1 MTRSRNP
8 QPATRNPQPSAF
20 RLPPS
25 EYRLNPLPFA
35 ALLLGLGPNAALPVK
50 TGFIDKLIS
59 RLGRVRPEEAKAHL
73 LRVVKEKGFLETIFN
88 AIQEGIVVTD
98 PGGRIVYLND
108 ASCEFFGLSG
118 PGSLGKPLDQQV
130 RGLDWPALTASADLV
145 SRDMEVFYPA
155 HRFLNFYVVPLLL
168 EDADDEKPGTRQT
181 IDPPSGYVG
190 YAMIVR
196 DLTATRQATQ
206 ATIEDER
213 FNALTLLAAGVAHE
227 IGNPLNSLTIHLQL
241 MERKLRKFPPD
252 QRGDLDD
259 SVRVAREEIRRLDF
273 IVSQFLRAIRPGAM
287 QTQPADV
294 NAVLEESVS
303 FLNAEIADR
312 DILVEL
318 DTARNLPPLELDR
331 DQMKQAFYNVIR
343 NSFQAMKS
351 GGILRITTAL
361 EPDYVSVSFSDT
373 GGGIAPENMGK
384 VFDAYFTTKS
394 SGSGLGLLIVRRIV
408 REHGGEIEL
417 RNDTGRGLTVVIRL
431 PHGDRRARMLGYEPP
446 VEAAS
451 DYVPDDQ

>member
-1 MTRSRNP
+1 M
-8 QPATRNPQPSAF
+8 
-20 RLPPS
+20 
-25 EYRLNPLPFA
+25 
-35 ALLLGLGPNAALPVK
+35 K

-108 ASCEFFGLSG
+108 AACDFFGLRG
-118 PGSLGKPLDQQV
+118 TESLGKLLAEQV
-130 RGLDWPALTASADLV
+130 RGLDWPALSASADLV

-168 EDADDEKPGTRQT
+168 EDADDEAPAPERGASN
-181 IDPPSGYVG
+181 PPSGYVG

-196 DLTATRQATQ
+196 DLTETRQATQ

-241 MERKLRKFPPD
+241 MERRLRKFPPD

-273 IVSQFLRAIRPGAM
+273 IVSQFLRAIRPGDM

-303 FLNAEIADR
+303 FLRAEIADR

-318 DTARNLPPLELDR
+318 DTGRHLPALELDR

-343 NSFQAMKS
+343 NSFQAMRA
-351 GGILRITTAL
+351 GGILRVATTL
-361 EPDYVSVSFSDT
+361 EPDYVAVSFTDS
-373 GGGIAPENMGK
+373 GGGIAPENMSK
-384 VFDAYFTTKS
+384 VFDPYFTTKS

-446 VEAAS
+446 LESAS
-451 DYVPDDQ
+451 DQNTQDQ

>member
-1 MTRSRNP
+1 M
-8 QPATRNPQPSAF
+8 
-20 RLPPS
+20 
-25 EYRLNPLPFA
+25 
-35 ALLLGLGPNAALPVK
+35 K

-59 RLGRVRPEEAKAHL
+59 RLGRVRPEEARAHL

-88 AIQEGIVVTD
+88 AIQEGIIVTG
-98 PGGRIVYLND
+98 PHGRIVYLND
-108 ASCEFFGLSG
+108 SACSFFGLN
-118 PGSLGKPLDQQV
+118 PRESLGQPLAEQV
-130 RGLDWPALTASADLV
+130 RGMNWPSFSGTQDLV

-155 HRFLNFYVVPLLL
+155 HRFLNFYIVPLRLG
-168 EDADDEKPGTRQT
+168 EDGNDDDETGE
-181 IDPPSGYVG
+181 VG

-196 DLTATRQATQ
+196 DITESRRSTQ
-206 ATIEDER
+206 ETIESER
-213 FNALTLLAAGVAHE
+213 FNALTMLAAGVAHE

-241 MERKLRKFPPD
+241 MERKIRKLPPESRD
-252 QRGDLDD
+252 GLAE
-259 SVRVAREEIRRLDF
+259 SVRVAQDEIRRLDF
-273 IVSQFLRAIRPGAM
+273 IVSQFLRAVRPTDL

-294 NAVLEESVS
+294 NAVLAESVS

-318 DTARNLPPLELDR
+318 DTAKNLPPLELDR

-351 GGILRITTAL
+351 GGILRIATTL
-361 EPDYVSVSFSDT
+361 EPDFVAVGFSDT

-446 VEAAS
+446 LEAVEGPA
-451 DYVPDDQ
+451 PE

>member
-1 MTRSRNP
+1 M
-8 QPATRNPQPSAF
+8 
-20 RLPPS
+20 
-25 EYRLNPLPFA
+25 
-35 ALLLGLGPNAALPVK
+35 K

-118 PGSLGKPLDQQV
+118 PGSLGKPLAEQV
-130 RGLDWPALTASADLV
+130 RGLDWPALSASADLV

-168 EDADDEKPGTRQT
+168 EDTDDAPVPLSASDKRRGAAPAYDADPH
-181 IDPPSGYVG
+181 SGYVG

-196 DLTATRQATQ
+196 DLTETRQATQ

-213 FNALTLLAAGVAHE
+213 FNALTMLAAGVAHE

-241 MERKLRKFPPD
+241 MERRLRKLPPD

-273 IVSQFLRAIRPGAM
+273 IVSQFLRAIRPGAVE
-287 QTQPADV
+287 TRPADV

-303 FLNAEIADR
+303 FLKAEIADR

-318 DTARNLPPLELDR
+318 ETARNLPPLELDR

-351 GGILRITTAL
+351 GGILRIATTL
-361 EPDYVSVSFSDT
+361 EPDFVAVCFSDT

-384 VFDAYFTTKS
+384 VFDPYFTTKT

-417 RNDTGRGLTVVIRL
+417 RNDTGRGLSVVIRL
-431 PHGDRRARMLGYEPP
+431 PHGDRRARMLGYSAPP
-446 VEAAS
+446 ETAE
-451 DYVPDDQ
+451 

>member
-1 MTRSRNP
+1 M
-8 QPATRNPQPSAF
+8 
-20 RLPPS
+20 
-25 EYRLNPLPFA
+25 
-35 ALLLGLGPNAALPVK
+35 K

-59 RLGRVRPEEAKAHL
+59 RLGRVRPEEARAHL

-118 PGSLGKPLDQQV
+118 RDSLGKLLAEQV
-130 RGLDWPALTASADLV
+130 RGLDWPALSASADLV

-168 EDADDEKPGTRQT
+168 EDMDDTPPPAPGSSQRRSAAAAPVPDADPQT
-181 IDPPSGYVG
+181 GYVG

-196 DLTATRQATQ
+196 DLTETRQATQ

-213 FNALTLLAAGVAHE
+213 FNALTMLAAGVAHE

-241 MERKLRKFPPD
+241 MERRLRKLPPD

-259 SVRVAREEIRRLDF
+259 SVRVAKEEIRRLDF
-273 IVSQFLRAIRPGAM
+273 IVSQFLRAIRPGAVE
-287 QTQPADV
+287 TQPADV

-318 DTARNLPPLELDR
+318 EMSRDLPPLELDR

-361 EPDYVSVSFSDT
+361 EPDYVAVSFSDT

-384 VFDAYFTTKS
+384 VFDPYFTTKS

-431 PHGDRRARMLGYEPP
+431 PHGDRRARMLGYGGGDEPAP
-446 VEAAS
+446 SNA
-451 DYVPDDQ
+451 

>member
-1 MTRSRNP
+1 M
-8 QPATRNPQPSAF
+8 
-20 RLPPS
+20 
-25 EYRLNPLPFA
+25 
-35 ALLLGLGPNAALPVK
+35 K

-98 PGGRIVYLND
+98 PDGRIVYLND

-118 PGSLGKPLDQQV
+118 PSSLGKPLDEQV

-168 EDADDEKPGTRQT
+168 EDADDGQPDARQAT
-181 IDPPSGYVG
+181 NPPSGYVG

-196 DLTATRQATQ
+196 DLTETRQATQ

-294 NAVLEESVS
+294 KAVLEESVS

-318 DTARNLPPLELDR
+318 DPARNLPPLELDR

-361 EPDYVSVSFSDT
+361 EPDYVAVSFSDT

-446 VEAAS
+446 LEA
-451 DYVPDDQ
+451 VNDQGPNDE

>member
-1 MTRSRNP
+1 MKAR
-8 QPATRNPQPSAF
+8 
-20 RLPPS
+20 
-25 EYRLNPLPFA
+25 
-35 ALLLGLGPNAALPVK
+35 
-50 TGFIDKLIS
+50 FIDKLIS

-108 ASCEFFGLSG
+108 ASCEFFGLNG
-118 PGSLGKPLDQQV
+118 AESLGKPLDEQV
-130 RGLDWPALTASADLV
+130 RGLDWTALSTSADLV

-168 EDADDEKPGTRQT
+168 EDADETPKAA
-181 IDPPSGYVG
+181 INPSQGYVG

-241 MERKLRKFPPD
+241 MERKLRKFPPGE
-252 QRGDLDD
+252 RGDLDD

-303 FLNAEIADR
+303 FLRAEIADR

-318 DTARNLPPLELDR
+318 ETGRNLPLLGLDR

-351 GGILRITTAL
+351 GGILHITTTL
-361 EPDYVSVSFSDT
+361 EPDFVAISFSDT

-384 VFDAYFTTKS
+384 VFDPYFTTKS

-431 PHGDRRARMLGYEPP
+431 PHGDRRARMLGYGELLAEE
-446 VEAAS
+446 V
-451 DYVPDDQ
+451 

>member
-1 MTRSRNP
+1 
-8 QPATRNPQPSAF
+8 
-20 RLPPS
+20 
-25 EYRLNPLPFA
+25 
-35 ALLLGLGPNAALPVK
+35 VK

-59 RLGRVRPEEAKAHL
+59 RLGRVRPEEAQAHL

-88 AIQEGIVVTD
+88 AIQEGIIVTG
-98 PGGRIVYLND
+98 PHGKIVYLND
-108 ASCEFFGLSG
+108 SACDFFGLN
-118 PGSLGKPLDQQV
+118 PRDSLGQPLAEQV
-130 RGLDWPALTASADLV
+130 RGLDWPSFSDAEDLV

-155 HRFLNFYVVPLLL
+155 HRFLNFYIVPLRL
-168 EDADDEKPGTRQT
+168 EAEDTDDAGK
-181 IDPPSGYVG
+181 VG

-196 DLTATRQATQ
+196 DITESRRSTQ
-206 ATIEDER
+206 ETIESER
-213 FNALTLLAAGVAHE
+213 FNALTMLAAGVAHE

-241 MERKLRKFPPD
+241 MERKLRKLPPD
-252 QRGDLDD
+252 ARDGLAE
-259 SVRVAREEIRRLDF
+259 SVRVAQDEIRRLDF
-273 IVSQFLRAIRPGAM
+273 IVTQFLRAIRPATLQM
-287 QTQPADV
+287 QPADV
-294 NAVLEESVS
+294 NAVLAESVS

-318 DTARNLPPLELDR
+318 EPGKNLPPLELDR

-361 EPDYVSVSFSDT
+361 EPDYVAVAFADT

-384 VFDAYFTTKS
+384 VFDPYYTTKA

-417 RNDTGRGLTVVIRL
+417 RNDTGRGLTVTIRL
-431 PHGDRRARMLGYEPP
+431 PHGDRRARMLGW
-446 VEAAS
+446 EAEG
-451 DYVPDDQ
+451 